1 MAGSNIPL
9 TLQGMKT
16 VDAPIDQVA
25 FHLGTRGH
33 GGSSGALCASAQ
45 IATSAVES
53 HQTHSLA
60 GREALCTS
68 GVVASGSKRDSG
80 DRSLFEDKS
89 LAKTSLKKDAAV
101 INELKDILYAERK
114 RSILVVL
121 QGMDTA
127 GKSGTIK
134 SVFADTTPLGMEVK
148 AFKAPSSNE
157 LARDYLWRIHNAI
170 PKKGHVGIFDRSHYE
185 DVLVAKVRGFAS
197 PEDVEQRYDQINSFE
212 KHLSENGVTII
223 KCMLNIGYAEQG
235 VRLRERLEEQHKY
248 WKFNP
253 ADLDDRAL
261 WKEFMAAYETAVR
274 RCSTRRTSYRL

>member
-1 MAGSNIPL
+1 MSIPSISD
-9 TLQGMKT
+9 
-16 VDAPIDQVA
+16 VRE
-25 FHLGTRGH
+25 HL
-33 GGSSGALCASAQ
+33 
-45 IATSAVES
+45 IAEPGKPFD
-53 HQTHSLA
+53 L
-60 GREALCTS
+60 
-68 GVVASGSKRDSG
+68 SKRDSG

-261 WKEFMAAYETAVR
+261 WKEFMAAYETAVQ
-274 RCSTRRTSYRL
+274 RCSTEHSPWYVIPADSRTRRNAMIARLVRGALEEMNLNWPESDYRLEDFDFS

>member
-1 MAGSNIPL
+1 MSIPSISD
-9 TLQGMKT
+9 
-16 VDAPIDQVA
+16 VRE
-25 FHLGTRGH
+25 HL
-33 GGSSGALCASAQ
+33 
-45 IATSAVES
+45 IAEPGKPFD
-53 HQTHSLA
+53 L
-60 GREALCTS
+60 
-68 GVVASGSKRDSG
+68 SKRDSG

-197 PEDVEQRYDQINSFE
+197 PEDVEQR
-212 KHLSENGVTII
+212 
-223 KCMLNIGYAEQG
+223 
-235 VRLRERLEEQHKY
+235 
-248 WKFNP
+248 
-253 ADLDDRAL
+253 
-261 WKEFMAAYETAVR
+261 
-274 RCSTRRTSYRL
+274 